1 MKRNKTL
8 VDELFSGKGLELLR
22 EVLEEY
28 INEECE
34 KI

>member
-8 VDELFSGKGLELLR
+8 VDELFSGKRLELLR